1 MAEDDGEEDLPL
13 NEHDDVTHWIANLQ
27 KERDDLEWS
36 GNFIRS
42 DFLQKLIDSAT
53 VSRDNGETYY
63 PLF

>member
-1 MAEDDGEEDLPL
+1 MTTDKNLVLIDR
-13 NEHDDVTHWIANLQ
+13 HIANLQ

-36 GNFIRS
+36 GNFSRS